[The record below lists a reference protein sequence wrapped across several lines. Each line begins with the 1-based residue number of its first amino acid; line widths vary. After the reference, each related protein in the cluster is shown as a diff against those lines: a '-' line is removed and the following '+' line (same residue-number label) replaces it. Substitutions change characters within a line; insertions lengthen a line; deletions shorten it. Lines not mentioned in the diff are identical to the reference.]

1 MAWPSS
7 GWETV
12 AVSDDDAP
20 ACVEHVWTMT
30 GMTVAADGTHIEH
43 QCVRCGATTV
53 EGPGQLRGE
62 VG

>member
-1 MAWPSS
+1 M
-7 GWETV
+7 
-12 AVSDDDAP
+12 SDDDAP

-43 QCVRCGATTV
+43 QCVRCGATAV